1 VLSEAESDYPFAPG
15 SSKVVDVR
23 ER

>member
-1 VLSEAESDYPFAPG
+1 VLSEAESDYPFATG
-15 SSKVVDVR
+15 SSRVVDVR

>member
-1 VLSEAESDYPFAPG
+1 VLCEAESDYPFATG
-15 SSKVVDVR
+15 SSNVVGVR